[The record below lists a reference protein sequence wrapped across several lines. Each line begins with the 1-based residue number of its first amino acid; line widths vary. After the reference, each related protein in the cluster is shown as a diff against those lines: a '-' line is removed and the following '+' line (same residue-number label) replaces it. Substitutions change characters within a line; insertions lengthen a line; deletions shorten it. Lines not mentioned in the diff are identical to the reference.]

1 MSNLSTLFDR
11 YKALVVFDTETS
23 GLDFDNDQIIEL
35 AALRVERTATG
46 GLRIAGKMDTFIK
59 LPEGETL
66 PENIVSLT
74 GITDERLQTEG
85 VQPVKAA
92 GQIAK
97 LMQNGPTL
105 MIAHNAQFDA
115 CFLRG
120 LLRGQKVGRIDWLD
134 SLTVYKDRRAY
145 PHKLANAIIAYDLTG
160 KVQNSHRAIDDVL
173 ALFEVLKAM
182 DDERED
188 DHGLSDLLGSFS
200 LSDQK
205 KKSAAKPAAPKAEAK
220 PEISQEKPKAEA
232 VPEKK
237 PEALKPL
244 RERKP
249 RPPRP
254 AREEGE
260 KRDFAPMIPAETF
273 APTEPPV
280 IHPEDTPA
288 GRAQKFLMDVT
299 DRMGVKVDVYV
310 DDSKADNLS
319 IHMIGDTLGILIGRR
334 GETLD
339 ALQYLTSLQVNKGRE
354 GYIRVTLDTENYRAK
369 REDSLRRLAQR
380 MANRAVKTG
389 RRVVLEPMNPYERRV
404 LHTALQNH
412 PAVTTHS
419 EGEEPNR
426 RVVILLKNQPERPE
440 KSAEKPQ
447 SDRPNNRRRSNRR
460 RGPRKPVNQAEN
472 QPVNETQDIVAAP
485 ESPAVVDVLGVEE

>member
-1 MSNLSTLFDR
+1 MSNLSTLLDR

-59 LPEGETL
+59 MPEGETL

-85 VQPVKAA
+85 VHPAKAA
-92 GQIAK
+92 SQIAK

-188 DHGLSDLLGSFS
+188 LGSYVNLFGYNPKYGVSGRRIVGVRYEPQSFS
-200 LSDQK
+200 KGLTR
-205 KKSAAKPAAPKAEAK
+205 
-220 PEISQEKPKAEA
+220 PEQT
-232 VPEKK
+232 
-237 PEALKPL
+237 L
-244 RERKP
+244 
-249 RPPRP
+249 P
-254 AREEGE
+254 ARV
-260 KRDFAPMIPAETF
+260 A
-273 APTEPPV
+273 
-280 IHPEDTPA
+280 
-288 GRAQKFLMDVT
+288 
-299 DRMGVKVDVYV
+299 
-310 DDSKADNLS
+310 
-319 IHMIGDTLGILIGRR
+319 RR
-334 GETLD
+334 
-339 ALQYLTSLQVNKGRE
+339 
-354 GYIRVTLDTENYRAK
+354 
-369 REDSLRRLAQR
+369 
-380 MANRAVKTG
+380 
-389 RRVVLEPMNPYERRV
+389 
-404 LHTALQNH
+404 
-412 PAVTTHS
+412 
-419 EGEEPNR
+419 
-426 RVVILLKNQPERPE
+426 
-440 KSAEKPQ
+440 
-447 SDRPNNRRRSNRR
+447 
-460 RGPRKPVNQAEN
+460 
-472 QPVNETQDIVAAP
+472 
-485 ESPAVVDVLGVEE
+485 

>member
-59 LPEGETL
+59 LPEGEAL

-173 ALFEVLKAM
+173 TLFEVLKAM

-188 DHGLSDLLGSFS
+188 LGSYVNLFGYNPKYGVSGRRIVGVRYEPQSFS
-200 LSDQK
+200 KGLTR
-205 KKSAAKPAAPKAEAK
+205 
-220 PEISQEKPKAEA
+220 PEQT
-232 VPEKK
+232 
-237 PEALKPL
+237 L
-244 RERKP
+244 
-249 RPPRP
+249 P
-254 AREEGE
+254 ARV
-260 KRDFAPMIPAETF
+260 A
-273 APTEPPV
+273 
-280 IHPEDTPA
+280 
-288 GRAQKFLMDVT
+288 
-299 DRMGVKVDVYV
+299 
-310 DDSKADNLS
+310 
-319 IHMIGDTLGILIGRR
+319 RR
-334 GETLD
+334 
-339 ALQYLTSLQVNKGRE
+339 
-354 GYIRVTLDTENYRAK
+354 
-369 REDSLRRLAQR
+369 
-380 MANRAVKTG
+380 
-389 RRVVLEPMNPYERRV
+389 
-404 LHTALQNH
+404 
-412 PAVTTHS
+412 
-419 EGEEPNR
+419 
-426 RVVILLKNQPERPE
+426 
-440 KSAEKPQ
+440 
-447 SDRPNNRRRSNRR
+447 
-460 RGPRKPVNQAEN
+460 
-472 QPVNETQDIVAAP
+472 
-485 ESPAVVDVLGVEE
+485 

>member
-23 GLDFDNDQIIEL
+23 GLDFDSDQIIEL

-182 DDERED
+182 DDEREALYSQLTPEQRQQTLILRDADELGELITNREEAMAAETMLTNGCVMKHIAD
-188 DHGLSDLLGSFS
+188 DVDKADEMEIRFYSEASNPATYTPTAKWDAAGGKILKDLEAMIRMLTKRGLRASDLVCSPDVADTIINDAAVQKLLDNRRIEIGNVEPELLPDGAAIVARLNVLGRIISVIS
-200 LSDQK
+200 YDLTYTDDEGNDKLYIPSGK
-205 KKSAAKPAAPKAEAK
+205 CVLTAP
-220 PEISQEKPKAEA
+220 
-232 VPEKK
+232 
-237 PEALKPL
+237 
-244 RERKP
+244 
-249 RPPRP
+249 
-254 AREEGE
+254 G
-260 KRDFAPMIPAETF
+260 
-273 APTEPPV
+273 
-280 IHPEDTPA
+280 A
-288 GRAQKFLMDVT
+288 GRTAYGAVSQVEQSD
-299 DRMGVKVDVYV
+299 
-310 DDSKADNLS
+310 
-319 IHMIGDTLGILIGRR
+319 
-334 GETLD
+334 GEFHTY
-339 ALQYLTSLQVNKGRE
+339 A
-354 GYIRVTLDTENYRAK
+354 
-369 REDSLRRLAQR
+369 
-380 MANRAVKTG
+380 G
-389 RRVVLEPMNPYERRV
+389 RRVPKYV
-404 LHTALQNH
+404 
-412 PAVTTHS
+412 S
-419 EGEEPNR
+419 
-426 RVVILLKNQPERPE
+426 
-440 KSAEKPQ
+440 SAEGNSRTLTISSRPLMI
-447 SDRPNNRRRSNRR
+447 PNNKN
-460 RGPRKPVNQAEN
+460 PF
-472 QPVNETQDIVAAP
+472 IVA
-485 ESPAVVDVLGVEE
+485 DVLTD

>member
-46 GLRIAGKMDTFIK
+46 SLRIAGKMDTFIK
-59 LPEGETL
+59 LP
-66 PENIVSLT
+66 
-74 GITDERLQTEG
+74 EG

-188 DHGLSDLLGSFS
+188 LGSYVNLFGYNPKYGVSGRRIVGVRYEPQSFS
-200 LSDQK
+200 KGLTR
-205 KKSAAKPAAPKAEAK
+205 
-220 PEISQEKPKAEA
+220 PEQT
-232 VPEKK
+232 
-237 PEALKPL
+237 L
-244 RERKP
+244 
-249 RPPRP
+249 P
-254 AREEGE
+254 ARV
-260 KRDFAPMIPAETF
+260 A
-273 APTEPPV
+273 
-280 IHPEDTPA
+280 
-288 GRAQKFLMDVT
+288 
-299 DRMGVKVDVYV
+299 
-310 DDSKADNLS
+310 
-319 IHMIGDTLGILIGRR
+319 RR
-334 GETLD
+334 
-339 ALQYLTSLQVNKGRE
+339 
-354 GYIRVTLDTENYRAK
+354 
-369 REDSLRRLAQR
+369 
-380 MANRAVKTG
+380 
-389 RRVVLEPMNPYERRV
+389 
-404 LHTALQNH
+404 
-412 PAVTTHS
+412 
-419 EGEEPNR
+419 
-426 RVVILLKNQPERPE
+426 
-440 KSAEKPQ
+440 
-447 SDRPNNRRRSNRR
+447 
-460 RGPRKPVNQAEN
+460 
-472 QPVNETQDIVAAP
+472 
-485 ESPAVVDVLGVEE
+485 